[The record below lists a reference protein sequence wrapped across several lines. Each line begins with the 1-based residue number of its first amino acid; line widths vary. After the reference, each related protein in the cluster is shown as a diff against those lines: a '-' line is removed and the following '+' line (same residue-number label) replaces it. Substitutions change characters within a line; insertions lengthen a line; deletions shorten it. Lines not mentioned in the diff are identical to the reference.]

1 MSTRQRL
8 IQAALDLF
16 SHQGISGTTT
26 RQIANLAEVNEVTLF
41 RQFGNKYGLLLAV
54 MEEAAVF
61 QNLSAALVPLEQFSD
76 LPPASLAEIM
86 KSYASLCLQKFAQ
99 APDLVRSIVGE
110 ADQYPEENRR
120 SLGIGLT
127 QINQAVA
134 QYFAYSFDQYLSQ
147 TQQRDTIAL
156 TLAPEKLASV
166 LHSALLGYTT
176 LELTSEFHQ
185 LWRDRQDFLDSLVQ
199 LMVQGAI
206 APPTATIA
214 NTLSAP
220 VPPVTIPE
228 RATIVDLPGPVVHLI
243 LQRARKLGLR
253 DYGLCYVLFGA
264 GVSALEAINLE
275 RSHAISD
282 PTQHLLKVV
291 TGSDATSEAVSD
303 HGPDSRPRP
312 QVRLMP
318 VNQWILGKRYG
329 SYTNNPLTKWLR
341 SRKDSQSALF
351 LDAEGQPLSLADL
364 HACWALWT
372 EGLPPATG
380 PLLEVAQAQHTW
392 FVEMLMRGLSVDNL
406 GILTGRDRA
415 QLQPYAQR
423 AAEKIALEQALRL
436 DQKSRSAPG
445 GVTPGAEV
453 EKLDPRSNPKA

>member
-26 RQIANLAEVNEVTLF
+26 RQIANLADVNEVTLF

-61 QNLSAALVPLEQFSD
+61 QNLSAALVPPEPFSD

-86 KSYASLCLQKFAQ
+86 QNYASICLQQFAQ

-120 SLGIGLT
+120 SLGTGLT

-134 QYFAYSFDQYLSQ
+134 QYFAHSFEQYLGQ
-147 TQQRDTIAL
+147 TQQRDTTAL
-156 TLAPEKLASV
+156 TLPPEKLASV

-185 LWRDRQDFLDSLVQ
+185 LWRDRQDFLDSLVH
-199 LMVQGAI
+199 LIVQGAI
-206 APPTATIA
+206 APTTAPIASPTATALTVSSI
-214 NTLSAP
+214 P
-220 VPPVTIPE
+220 RPE
-228 RATIVDLPGPVVHLI
+228 RTKIIDLTGPVVHLI

-264 GVSALEAINLE
+264 GVSASDVINLE
-275 RSHAISD
+275 RSHTISD
-282 PTQHLLKVV
+282 ATQHLLHVV
-291 TGSDATSEAVSD
+291 TRSDRDSETQSDPESHATS
-303 HGPDSRPRP
+303 RPS
-312 QVRLMP
+312 VRLVP

-351 LDAEGQPLSLADL
+351 LDAVGQPLTLAGI
-364 HACWALWT
+364 HACWDQWT
-372 EGLPPATG
+372 EGLQTASG
-380 PLLEVAQAQHTW
+380 QPLAITQAQHTW
-392 FVEMLMRGLSVDNL
+392 FVEMLMRGLSVDHL
-406 GILTGRDRA
+406 SILTGCDLA

-436 DQKSRSAPG
+436 DQKSRL
-445 GVTPGAEV
+445 VPGASAQAAEP
-453 EKLDPRSNPKA
+453 EK